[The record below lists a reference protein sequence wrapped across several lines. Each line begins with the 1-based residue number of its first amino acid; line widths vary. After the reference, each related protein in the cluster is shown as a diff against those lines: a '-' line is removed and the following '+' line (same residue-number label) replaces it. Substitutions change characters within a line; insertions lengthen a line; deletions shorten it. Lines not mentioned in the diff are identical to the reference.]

1 MCVCVC
7 VCMYVC
13 MYMHRNTRLHTHTHT
28 HTRTHTQI
36 GALLGSVVIYTIP
49 AMMYRRARKAELSAA
64 GTPAAPLGADY
75 HISGALIPSG
85 IFLSLLGA
93 TIVVLKAL
101 RLCGL

>member
-1 MCVCVC
+1 
-7 VCMYVC
+7 
-13 MYMHRNTRLHTHTHT
+13 
-28 HTRTHTQI
+28 
-36 GALLGSVVIYTIP
+36 
-49 AMMYRRARKAELSAA
+49 MMYRRARKAELSAA
-64 GTPAAPLGADY
+64 GTPAAPLGPDY